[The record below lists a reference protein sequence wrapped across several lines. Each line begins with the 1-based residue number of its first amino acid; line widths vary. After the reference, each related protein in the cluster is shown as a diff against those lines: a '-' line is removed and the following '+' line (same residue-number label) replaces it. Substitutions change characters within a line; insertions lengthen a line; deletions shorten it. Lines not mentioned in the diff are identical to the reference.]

1 MKGDRGNRDK
11 GKLGSAVEPTTA
23 DAYALTS
30 PARFARSVLRRLY
43 AAFVYKAGATQA
55 SDLAEPVFSLGD
67 WIAVRAMAMLV
78 IIVAAPFCFTLGTWL
93 LTRDVMSCA
102 RDGFK
107 AHGGHAAGI
116 FDAAILGGALLG
128 FTAAFHFNYIATAWR
143 ANAGLGLVVALVATT
158 TPLVLGM
165 VGSLPIGGPVLH
177 MALHIVLACVGGA
190 CFSLVLAFVVSNRQR
205 ICWVANAATYEPEP
219 TGEEDGLPGIVLG
232 TASVVPGTEAPR
244 APRSG
249 GGGRR

>member
-1 MKGDRGNRDK
+1 MRGDRGNRDK
-11 GKLGSAVEPTTA
+11 GKLGSAAEPTVA

-43 AAFVYKAGATQA
+43 AAFVHKAGVTEAT
-55 SDLAEPVFSLGD
+55 DLAEPVFSLGD
-67 WIAVRAMAMLV
+67 WIAVRAMAALA
-78 IIVAAPFCFTLGTWL
+78 IIVAAPFCFALGTWL
-93 LTRDVMSCA
+93 LTRDAISCA

-107 AHGGHAAGI
+107 AHEGHAAGI

-128 FTAAFHFNYIATAWR
+128 FAAAFHFNYIATAWR
-143 ANAGLGLVVALVATT
+143 ANAGLGLAVTLVAAT

-165 VGSLPIGGPVLH
+165 IGSLPIGGPFLH
-177 MALHIVLACVGGA
+177 AALHVALSCVGGA

-219 TGEEDGLPGIVLG
+219 TGEEDGLPGITLG
-232 TASVVPGTEAPR
+232 TASVVPGTQAPR